1 MRFAELTDKQWEF
14 IKPHLPSQ
22 PIVGRK
28 RADDRRTINGI
39 LYVHN
44 TGCRWHDMP
53 RRYGAYQTAWRRLK
67 WWSKESV
74 WNKILAAAQENA
86 YAIGKLSLDVV
97 AVDSTL
103 IDSKKAA
110 SQRDT
115 TDTNGAKV

>member
-39 LYVHN
+39 LYVLN

-53 RRYGAYQTAWRRLK
+53 RRYGAYQTAWLRLK
-67 WWSKESV
+67 WWSKEGV